1 MNKADLVAAVAEKS
15 GLKKNEAAKAV
26 DAFFA
31 VVQEALARGE
41 KVAVPGFGAFVV
53 IETKEKKARNPQT
66 GKEITI
72 PAGKAVRFRPGK
84 QLKEAVK

>member
-1 MNKADLVAAVAEKS
+1 MNKADLVAAVAGKA
-15 GLKKNEAAKAV
+15 GLKRGDAARAV
-26 DAFFA
+26 DALLGA
-31 VVQEALARGE
+31 VREALARGE
-41 KVAVPGFGAFVV
+41 RVAVPGFGAFVV

-84 QLKEAVK
+84 QLRESVK